1 MDLVRPLLAGVLVL
15 ALPAAAWAQEPW
27 AAEVRYVAARVGLP
41 EPLIRAVLRAESGGD
56 PRAVSRAGAMGL
68 MQLMPATWAELRR
81 ELGLGADPFQ
91 PADNL
96 LAGATY
102 LRRLYD
108 RYGLP
113 GALAAYNAGPG
124 RFEAYLNGRPLPL
137 ETRRYVAGLAAVTA
151 SVAAPPVPLQP
162 TPPQGLF
169 AVRYDIGAA
178 QVSPVV
184 PSDRG
189 LFVSRP

>member
-1 MDLVRPLLAGVLVL
+1 MDLVKPLLAGVLAL
-15 ALPAAAWAQEPW
+15 CLPATAWAQEPW
-27 AAEVRYVAARVGLP
+27 AAEVRQAAGRVGLP
-41 EPLIRAVLRAESGGD
+41 EPLIGAVLRAESGGD

-81 ELGLGADPFQ
+81 DLGLGADPFQ

-124 RFEAYLNGRPLPL
+124 RYEAYLNGRPLPL
-137 ETRRYVAGLAAVTA
+137 ETRRYVAGLSAATA
-151 SVAAPPVPLQP
+151 SVAPPAGRLQP
-162 TPPQGLF
+162 IPPQGLF
-169 AVRYDIGAA
+169 AVRYDAGAA
-178 QVSPVV
+178 QVSPAA
-184 PSDRG
+184 PSGRG
-189 LFVSRP
+189 LFVPRP

>member
-1 MDLVRPLLAGVLVL
+1 MDLVKLLLAGVLAL
-15 ALPAAAWAQEPW
+15 ALPAAAQAEETWT
-27 AAEVRYVAARVGLP
+27 AEVHQASKRVGLP

-56 PRAVSRAGAMGL
+56 PQAVSRAGAMGL
-68 MQLMPATWAELRR
+68 MQLMPATWTDLRR

-124 RFEAYLNGRPLPL
+124 RFEAYLNGRPLPP
-137 ETRRYVAGLAAVTA
+137 ETRRYVAGLAIATS
-151 SVAAPPVPLQP
+151 SVAPPAGRLQP
-162 TPPQGLF
+162 IPPQGLF
-169 AVRYDIGAA
+169 AIRYEAGTA
-178 QVSPVV
+178 QVSATAS
-184 PSDRG
+184 SDRR
-189 LFVSRP
+189 LFVPRP

>member
-1 MDLVRPLLAGVLVL
+1 MDLVRVVLAGVLAL
-15 ALPAAAWAQEPW
+15 ALPASAKAQEPW
-27 AAEVRYVAARVGLP
+27 AGEVREAAQRVGLS

-56 PRAVSRAGAMGL
+56 PRALSRTGAMGL
-68 MQLMPATWAELRR
+68 MQLMPATWSDLRR

-137 ETRRYVAGLAAVTA
+137 ETRRYVASLAAATA
-151 SVAAPPVPLQP
+151 SVAPPVRRFHPI
-162 TPPQGLF
+162 PPQGLF
-169 AVRYDIGAA
+169 AVRHDAGIA
-178 QVSPVV
+178 QASPATA
-184 PSDRG
+184 SDRG
-189 LFVSRP
+189 LFVARP

>member
-1 MDLVRPLLAGVLVL
+1 MDLVKSLLAGVLAL
-15 ALPAAAWAQEPW
+15 TLPAAARAEEPW
-27 AAEVRYVAARVGLP
+27 ATEVHQAAARVGLP
-41 EPLIRAVLRAESGGD
+41 EPLIRAVLRAESRGD

-68 MQLMPATWAELRR
+68 MQLMPATWASLRR

-124 RFEAYLNGRPLPL
+124 RFEAYLNGRPLPP
-137 ETRRYVAGLAAVTA
+137 ETRRYVAGLAAATA
-151 SVAAPPVPLQP
+151 SVAPPVGRLPPL
-162 TPPQGLF
+162 PPQGLF
-169 AVRYDIGAA
+169 AVRYDAGTT
-178 QVSPVV
+178 QVSPAAAT
-184 PSDRG
+184 DRG

>member
-1 MDLVRPLLAGVLVL
+1 MDLVKPLLAGVLAL
-15 ALPAAAWAQEPW
+15 ALPAAARAEEPW
-27 AAEVRYVAARVGLP
+27 AAEVRQAAGRVGLP
-41 EPLIRAVLRAESGGD
+41 EPLIHAVLRAESGGD

-68 MQLMPATWAELRR
+68 MQLMPATWADLRR

-96 LAGATY
+96 QAGAAY

-113 GALAAYNAGPG
+113 GALAAYNAGPS
-124 RFEAYLNGRPLPL
+124 RFEAYLNGRPLPP
-137 ETRRYVAGLAAVTA
+137 ETRRYVAGLAASTA
-151 SVAAPPVPLQP
+151 SVASPAGRFQSI
-162 TPPQGLF
+162 PPQGLF
-169 AVRYDIGAA
+169 AVRYDTRAA
-178 QVSPVV
+178 EVPPAA

>member
-1 MDLVRPLLAGVLVL
+1 MDLVRPFLAGVLAL
-15 ALPAAAWAQEPW
+15 ALPTAVRAEEPW
-27 AAEVRYVAARVGLP
+27 SAEVRQAAGRVGLP

-56 PRAVSRAGAMGL
+56 PRAISRVGAMGL
-68 MQLMPATWAELRR
+68 MQLMPATWADLRQ

-124 RFEAYLNGRPLPL
+124 RFEAYLNGRPLPP
-137 ETRRYVAGLAAVTA
+137 ETRRYVAGLAIATA
-151 SVAAPPVPLQP
+151 SVARPARRLQP
-162 TPPQGLF
+162 IPPQGLF
-169 AVRYDIGAA
+169 AVRYDAGSAQASPAA
-178 QVSPVV
+178 

-189 LFVSRP
+189 LFVARP

>member
-1 MDLVRPLLAGVLVL
+1 MDLVRPLLASVL
-15 ALPAAAWAQEPW
+15 ALALPTAARAGEPW
-27 AAEVRYVAARVGLP
+27 SAEVHQAAGRVGLP

-56 PRAVSRAGAMGL
+56 PHAVSRAGALGL
-68 MQLMPATWAELRR
+68 MQLMPATWTSLRR

-124 RFEAYLNGRPLPL
+124 RFEAYLNGRALPP
-137 ETRRYVAGLAAVTA
+137 ETRRYVADLAAATA
-151 SVAAPPVPLQP
+151 SVAPRARQLQP
-162 TPPQGLF
+162 TRPQGLF
-169 AVRYDIGAA
+169 AVRYDTAAA
-178 QVSPVV
+178 QVPPAA

-189 LFVSRP
+189 LFVSRR